1 MANTLSPKSE
11 FAQRIAEV
19 YPSLSKSHQKIADFV
34 LTRPLDVVAMSIE
47 GVAEASGSS
56 TATITRFVRTA
67 GYGGFSEFREKIVS
81 DFQAVPGNKH
91 NSQGNDLGSLGKT
104 STLHRQLIDSV
115 EKLQDTISNIDQTS
129 SDEFIQSI
137 LQAQRIIILGTGA
150 SHYAAAYL
158 EEGLA
163 LYTEKSVTNALL
175 RGASSYSSNI
185 INSISKNDVVIAISI
200 PRYSQSTLEL
210 TKAARAKHAKIL
222 VLTDSPTSPL
232 ASLADVV
239 LYATATSDFLP
250 NSPSAIFALSEAIV
264 ATVAEQRPDIVESLR
279 KISPP
284 NIIR

>member
-1 MANTLSPKSE
+1 MAATLSPKSE
-11 FAQRIAEV
+11 FAQRMAEV

-34 LTRPLDVVAMSIE
+34 LARPLDVVAMSIE

-56 TATITRFVRTA
+56 TATITRFVRTV
-67 GYGGFSEFREKIVS
+67 GYSGFSEFRERIVS
-81 DFQAVPGNKH
+81 DFQTVPGH
-91 NSQGNDLGSLGKT
+91 QQTTDGEGLGSDGRS

-115 EKLQDTISNIDQTS
+115 DKIKDAISNIDRAS
-129 SDEFIQSI
+129 ADDFIHSL
-137 LQAQRIIILGTGA
+137 LQASRIVILGTGA

-175 RGASSYSSNI
+175 RGASSYASNV
-185 INSISKNDVVIAISI
+185 INAIGRNDVVIAISM

-210 TKAARAKHAKIL
+210 TKSARSKNAKIL
-222 VLTDSPTSPL
+222 VITDSPTSPL
-232 ASLADVV
+232 ASLADIV
-239 LYATATSDFLP
+239 LYATAKSEFLP

-279 KISPP
+279 KIPPP
-284 NIIR
+284 NIVR

>member
-137 LQAQRIIILGTGA
+137 LRPNELLFLEPEPVTTPPHISKRGWRFIL
-150 SHYAAAYL
+150 
-158 EEGLA
+158 
-163 LYTEKSVTNALL
+163 KSVTNALL

-210 TKAARAKHAKIL
+210 TKLRA
-222 VLTDSPTSPL
+222 
-232 ASLADVV
+232 
-239 LYATATSDFLP
+239 P
-250 NSPSAIFALSEAIV
+250 NM
-264 ATVAEQRPDIVESLR
+264 QRYWF
-279 KISPP
+279 
-284 NIIR
+284 